1 MSRILLWSGGL
12 DSTISWFYLEKP
24 KTVFVNLGHKYHAQE
39 YFTCKALAKRLK
51 MDFVLEKRLYLG
63 DHEAPDAY
71 IPMRNLFLAM
81 VGALYGDE
89 IYLVFQRGEQGI
101 PDRSPEF
108 LKSASKM
115 LSFLNGREVVVD
127 SPFLSMTKADMIAW
141 YIKEGHPLDVLYKTY
156 SCFAEDSMESPCG
169 CCAACFRRWVSFE
182 YNNLSLI
189 FKRDI
194 KEWSGIPDYVRK
206 IKAGEYEARRANQI
220 VDVLRRHKLWK

>member
-51 MDFVLEKRLYLG
+51 MDFVLDKRLYLG

-81 VGALYGDE
+81 VGVLYGDE
-89 IYLVFQRGEQGI
+89 VYLVFQRGEQGI

-108 LKSASKM
+108 LKFASKM
-115 LSFLNGREVVVD
+115 LSFLNGRKVVVD
-127 SPFLSMTKADMIAW
+127 SPFLRMTKADMIKW
-141 YIKEGHPLDVLYKTY
+141 YIDEGHPLDVLYKTY
-156 SCFAEDSMESPCG
+156 SCFAKDMFESPCG
-169 CCAACFRRWVSFE
+169 ECPACFRRWIAFA
-182 YNNLSLI
+182 YNDLPLI

-194 KEWSGIPDYVRK
+194 KEWPGIQEYVEK